1 MQFSAYQMF
10 KYVVVWA
17 TGLAMDALHIY
28 VGLAVLFGAA
38 ALLRRPLGSWLP
50 WLAVVLAACAGEVLD
65 VRDDMRVLGY
75 WQWQAS
81 VHDIWNTLFWPTTL
95 VIMARTGVLSRL
107 IAGARRPRADARG
120 AVTAE
125 PRETPEG

>member
-1 MQFSAYQMF
+1 
-10 KYVVVWA
+10 
-17 TGLAMDALHIY
+17 
-28 VGLAVLFGAA
+28 
-38 ALLRRPLGSWLP
+38 
-50 WLAVVLAACAGEVLD
+50 
-65 VRDDMRVLGY
+65 
-75 WQWQAS
+75 
-81 VHDIWNTLFWPTTL
+81 